1 MVPAVAVHVTLVCP
15 LAVNCCVPPRA
26 TEAVAGL
33 TVIGEAVLVSVT
45 VAVADWLPVPVA
57 LIVTV
62 LDIGMVV
69 GAVYRPEV
77 LMVPAV
83 AVHVTLVCPLAV
95 NCCVPPRATDAVAG
109 LTVIGDAVLVSVT
122 VAVADWL
129 PVPVALIVTVLDIG
143 IVVGAVYR
151 PEVLM
156 VPSVADHV
164 TLVCPLAVNC
174 CVPPKATEAVAGLMV
189 MGEAAGVSVT
199 VAVADWLPVPVALIV
214 TVLDIGIVVGAVY
227 KPDVLM
233 VTA

>member
-62 LDIGMVV
+62 LDIGM
-69 GAVYRPEV
+69 
-77 LMVPAV
+77 
-83 AVHVTLVCPLAV
+83 
-95 NCCVPPRATDAVAG
+95 
-109 LTVIGDAVLVSVT
+109 
-122 VAVADWL
+122 
-129 PVPVALIVTVLDIG
+129 
-143 IVVGAVYR
+143 VVGAVYR

-233 VTA
+233 VPAVAVHVTLVCPLAVNCLVPPRGTEAVAGLIVMGLALRGTVMVLEGKDPGFLTRTASSAGEIP